1 MAAATADCKSDWF
14 RGVTGEA
21 LVNFTARL
29 FLDKNDDYLIKNI
42 TDSTSDLSSVRH
54 WRTVHFMMDDELFKE
69 LTDSISEAGAIRR
82 GEKSASRSY
91 EFEDVDVRAVRA
103 KTGLSQIQ
111 FSALLGVSPATLRN
125 WEQGRRRPTGPARA
139 LLRIVN
145 ARPRLAMEALH
156 ADRLAA

>member
-1 MAAATADCKSDWF
+1 
-14 RGVTGEA
+14 
-21 LVNFTARL
+21 
-29 FLDKNDDYLIKNI
+29 
-42 TDSTSDLSSVRH
+42 
-54 WRTVHFMMDDELFKE
+54 MDDKLFKE

-82 GEKSASRSY
+82 GEKIVSRRF
-91 EFEDVDVRAVRA
+91 EFEDVDVQAVRA

-111 FSALLGVSPATLRN
+111 FSVLLGVSPGTLRN

-139 LLRIVN
+139 LLRIVD